1 MSDALTDARYAG
13 NHTWLPHPYNPDY
26 MLLQGYTSALV
37 RVKPMPDG
45 RYLWQ
50 FRKVASYAASIET
63 AKDYV
68 EAGSEYFQT
77 FRRNP
82 YVS

>member
-1 MSDALTDARYAG
+1 M
-13 NHTWLPHPYNPDY
+13 NHVWLPSPISPKYV
-26 MLLQGYTSALV
+26 LLQGFTSAMV
-37 RVKPMPDG
+37 RTEPMPDG

-50 FRKVASYAASIET
+50 FRKVYSYAATVEQ

-68 EAGSEYFQT
+68 EAGAEFFDT

-82 YVS
+82 YAG